1 MKEGLGTG
9 DWGLGIGIW
18 NFYSAPTKRPATANS
33 TNHSALITQH
43 FQVRVFIVSKKECV
57 GSCS

>member
-1 MKEGLGTG
+1 MGTG